1 MHGNAFQNIHFLII
15 KHHVQCVKEIHK
27 IEKVL
32 FSSSDQT
39 MQIFIKTLP
48 GKTKTLQVEPSTSI
62 ENVKVKIQEMEGI
75 PPDKQR
81 LTFAS
86 KQLIDSRTLSH
97 YNIQNESTIYVFLRL
112 KGGMKIFIETPSNG
126 TITIEVKPSDTI
138 EDIKSK
144 IQDMESIPTDQ
155 HCLLLEG
162 KQLDDN
168 RTIFDYHIKNES
180 ILILEPCD
188 QMGTYLHFIR
198 KCMIL
203 Q

>member
-1 MHGNAFQNIHFLII
+1 MH
-15 KHHVQCVKEIHK
+15 
-27 IEKVL
+27 
-32 FSSSDQT
+32 
-39 MQIFIKTLP
+39 IFVKTLS
-48 GKTKTLQVEPSTSI
+48 GKTKILQVEPSTSI

-155 HCLLLEG
+155 HYLLLEG

-188 QMGTYLHFIR
+188 QMGTY
-198 KCMIL
+198 
-203 Q
+203 

>member
-1 MHGNAFQNIHFLII
+1 M
-15 KHHVQCVKEIHK
+15 
-27 IEKVL
+27 
-32 FSSSDQT
+32 
-39 MQIFIKTLP
+39 
-48 GKTKTLQVEPSTSI
+48 
-62 ENVKVKIQEMEGI
+62 
-75 PPDKQR
+75 
-81 LTFAS
+81 TFAS

-188 QMGTYLHFIR
+188 QMGTY
-198 KCMIL
+198 
-203 Q
+203 